1 MLIRPARLLR
11 GRLRVPGDK
20 SVTHRA
26 AMLASLAEGR
36 TRIENFSSSV
46 DCSSTLEVLR
56 GLGVRI
62 ERDAS
67 VVFVE
72 GAGGENGAPR
82 FKEPAEPLDC
92 GNSGTTM
99 RLMAGVLAAQP
110 FASVLT
116 GDESLSGR
124 PMRRVMEP
132 LGLMGARLSAA

>member
-1 MLIRPARLLR
+1 MLIRPARRLR

-20 SVTHRA
+20 SVSHRA

-56 GLGVRI
+56 GLGVEI
-62 ERDAS
+62 ERDGS

-72 GAGGENGAPR
+72 GIAGGDGAPR
-82 FKEPAEPLDC
+82 FKGPTAPLDC

-99 RLMAGVLAAQP
+99 RLMA
-110 FASVLT
+110 
-116 GDESLSGR
+116 
-124 PMRRVMEP
+124 
-132 LGLMGARLSAA
+132 